1 MKTVNRDILLEK
13 EIIWRVKKGLEF
25 NHESETFLNYLIK
38 EKALY
43 DRYRPLNKLIPIVG
57 VIIGLTFLF
66 LYTSMMLVDFIIIFF
81 LEGQYLGPPDL
92 QSDFFSLLV
101 LTSVLASVLGQILV
115 IFTLSFK
122 YFFTKDNW
130 SKFHDQT
137 ISLVE
142 RLSEMNLLQE
152 YIQFGT
158 DESGE
163 KYFKLRK
170 LSVDLQ
176 VQWIFPFIFNAFP
189 PLLIEIMFLSLLLP
203 FSMATLFSLLIAI
216 VEGNWIIALGMTLV
230 MALIIVGL
238 YSNTLTILRSWSKY
252 TRIRNLMITR
262 QQGIL
267 HHLVLTGEGDLTILR
282 NENNLSRLERMHSFP
297 LPSLLRITA
306 FIPLIGSLLG
316 YLVGFTLLV

>member
-25 NHESETFLNYLIK
+25 NPESETFLNYLIK

-66 LYTSMMLVDFIIIFF
+66 LYTSMMLVDFMIIFF

-152 YIQFGT
+152 YIQLET

-163 KYFKLRK
+163 KHFKLRK

-267 HHLVLTGEGDLTILR
+267 HHLILTGEGDLTILR

-297 LPSLLRITA
+297 LPSLFRITA